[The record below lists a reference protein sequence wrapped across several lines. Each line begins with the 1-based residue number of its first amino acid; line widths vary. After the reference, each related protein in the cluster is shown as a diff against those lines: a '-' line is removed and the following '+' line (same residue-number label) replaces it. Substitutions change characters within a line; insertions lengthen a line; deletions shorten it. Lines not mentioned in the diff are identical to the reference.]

1 MTNQK
6 EIWTPEQVE
15 KYLQS
20 LKSGSKRRLPNNIY
34 VTENF
39 TWNEVL
45 RTDARNIYMPS
56 RQVLENLK
64 ISTNVLQNY
73 RNKVGKPIT
82 ITSSWRTPT
91 EQKALINVYMEKKAQ
106 NKSLGRPSETSLHM
120 EGLAL
125 DFIVDG
131 VKPLSVYEHF
141 DKTFMGELEKSPVY
155 THVGLPTYSE
165 KYLKNNGIFSEKL
178 YKKLDVN
185 EIILTPYEQLKVIK
199 RLDASSWK
207 TIPSNFNAK
216 ANVHEY
222 KDFKTKIQTFNTNIT
237 TSSPINLKPA
247 QMTADKRTPA
257 QKFDDE
263 IRTKYRIMQEE
274 RKRRYPVF
282 RKSNA
287 SQSNSSGNGRWVT
300 INGNHVYID

>member
-20 LKSGSKRRLPNNIY
+20 LKSGSKRRLPNNVY

-45 RTDARNIYMPS
+45 RTDARNIDMPS

-64 ISTNVLQNY
+64 TSANVLQNY
-73 RNKVGKPIT
+73 RNKVGKAIT

-91 EQKALINVYMEKKAQ
+91 EQKALINAYKEKKAQ
-106 NKSLGRPSETSLHM
+106 NKPVGRPSETSLHM

-141 DKTFMGELEKSPVY
+141 DKTLMGELEKSPIY

-185 EIILTPYEQLKVIK
+185 EITLTPYEQSKVIK

-216 ANVHEY
+216 ANVQEY
-222 KDFKTKIQTFNTNIT
+222 KNFKTKIQTPKTNIPV
-237 TSSPINLKPA
+237 SNPINSKPA
-247 QMTADKRTPA
+247 QITADKRTPA

-263 IRTKYRIMQEE
+263 IRTKYRLMQEE
-274 RKRRYPVF
+274 RKKRYPVNF
-282 RKSNA
+282 GKGKS
-287 SQSNSSGNGRWVT
+287 SNKGRWVT
-300 INGNHVYID
+300 INGNHVFIED

>member
-20 LKSGSKRRLPNNIY
+20 LKSGSKRRLPNNVY

-45 RTDARNIYMPS
+45 RTDARNIDMPS

-64 ISTNVLQNY
+64 TSANVLQNY

-82 ITSSWRTPT
+82 ITSSWRTPQ
-91 EQKALINVYMEKKAQ
+91 EVIKIRKEAVKHNSAL
-106 NKSLGRPSETSLHM
+106 PSDTSLHL

-125 DFIVDG
+125 DFVVNGIS
-131 VKPLSVYEHF
+131 PLTVYDDF
-141 DKTFMGELEKSPVY
+141 NRTLLGELERDATY
-155 THVGLPTYSE
+155 THVGLPTFSE
-165 KYLKNNGIFSEKL
+165 KYLRRNGIYSEKL
-178 YKKLDVN
+178 YKKLDLDG
-185 EIILTPYEQLKVIK
+185 ITLTPREEEKIIK
-199 RLDASSWK
+199 RLTAKNWHS
-207 TIPSNFNAK
+207 IPSNFDAK
-216 ANVHEY
+216 ANVQEF
-222 KDFKTKIQTFNTNIT
+222 KNFKTKTQIPKTNTT
-237 TSSPINLKPA
+237 TSTFTQTRPA
-247 QMTADKRTPA
+247 QITADKRTPA

-263 IRTKYRIMQEE
+263 IRTKYRLMQEE

-287 SQSNSSGNGRWVT
+287 SQSNSSGKGRWVT
-300 INGNHVYID
+300 INGNHVFIED